1 MYCLLPSAIISL
13 KAVSSSATTPYAGK
27 YPYDRDGGGF
37 VFCGLTTM
45 ASSVPYCPEHHDLC
59 YTPRVPKSLAV
70 PSSLAA

>member
-1 MYCLLPSAIISL
+1 MPRLREASVELLLLRLVELSNDAC
-13 KAVSSSATTPYAGK
+13 K